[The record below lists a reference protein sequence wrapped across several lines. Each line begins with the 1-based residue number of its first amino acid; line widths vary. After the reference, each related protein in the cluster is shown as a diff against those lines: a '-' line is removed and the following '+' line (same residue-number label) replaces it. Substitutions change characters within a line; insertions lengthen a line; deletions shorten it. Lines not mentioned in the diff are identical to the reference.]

1 MSEQQSGGKRKVK
14 KTTEPKPVAKKT
26 PVPAP
31 VSKSARTVS
40 RKPVP
45 KRGGAI
51 VDDVKTLAVP
61 FAILLA
67 KEGLNKLFK
76 EKKSASSLSPKT
88 SSPKTLSPKT
98 AATPSSTRRRSTL
111 SGGSCNLG
119 CGVGG
124 QMGGAAARELFNL
137 QKSIDNF
144 LQKY

>member
-1 MSEQQSGGKRKVK
+1 MSEQQTGGKRKVK
-14 KTTEPKPVAKKT
+14 KSTTVPKPVAKKA

-31 VSKSARTVS
+31 AAASKPVRPVS

-67 KEGLNKLFK
+67 KEGLNKMFK
-76 EKKSASSLSPKT
+76 EKKSATAESLSPKA
-88 SSPKTLSPKT
+88 

-111 SGGSCNLG
+111 AGGSCNLG

>member
-14 KTTEPKPVAKKT
+14 KASEPKPITKKT
-26 PVPAP
+26 PVPASKSSRP
-31 VSKSARTVS
+31 VSH
-40 RKPVP
+40 KPVA
-45 KRGGAI
+45 KKGGAI

-76 EKKSASSLSPKT
+76 EKKSATSSLSPK
-88 SSPKTLSPKT
+88 
-98 AATPSSTRRRSTL
+98 AAASPSSTRRRSTL

>member
-14 KTTEPKPVAKKT
+14 KTTEPKPVAKKA

-31 VSKSARTVS
+31 ASKSARTVS
-40 RKPVP
+40 RKPVA
-45 KRGGAI
+45 KKGGAI

-61 FAILLA
+61 FAILLD

-76 EKKSASSLSPKT
+76 EKKSASTSSLSPKA
-88 SSPKTLSPKT
+88 

>member
-1 MSEQQSGGKRKVK
+1 MSEQLSGGKRKVK
-14 KTTEPKPVAKKT
+14 KTTEPKPVAKKA
-26 PVPAP
+26 PAP
-31 VSKSARTVS
+31 APASKSTRTVS

-45 KRGGAI
+45 KKGGAI

-76 EKKSASSLSPKT
+76 EKKSASSLSPKA
-88 SSPKTLSPKT
+88 

-124 QMGGAAARELFNL
+124 QMGGAATRELFNL

>member
-1 MSEQQSGGKRKVK
+1 MSEQLSGGKRKVK
-14 KTTEPKPVAKKT
+14 KTTEPKPVAKKA
-26 PVPAP
+26 PAP
-31 VSKSARTVS
+31 ASKSARTVS

-45 KRGGAI
+45 KKGGAI

-76 EKKSASSLSPKT
+76 EKKSASSLSPKA
-88 SSPKTLSPKT
+88 

-124 QMGGAAARELFNL
+124 QMGGAATRELFNL

>member
-14 KTTEPKPVAKKT
+14 KTPEPKPVAKKA
-26 PVPAP
+26 PAP
-31 VSKSARTVS
+31 APAASASKSARPVS

-76 EKKSASSLSPKT
+76 EKKSASASSLSPKA
-88 SSPKTLSPKT
+88 

-124 QMGGAAARELFNL
+124 QMGGAAARDLFNL